1 VNTAKHQR
9 ALEASPWRLVSVA
22 LVLTLVL
29 STEPKASHATPTN
42 VSLQDLQPANACK
55 GISAQHDKLVGAVAG
70 VVTYRSTY
78 VLVLSDRASA
88 QIKSPTDP
96 ALQSLEI
103 GIQQSTPAVEVAN
116 ALYLTKLKLYPTDSS
131 SPGAPLS
138 DLAAGKIDAAI
149 MWAPLAAALALD
161 LGIDDKISIYSVDR
175 PRDPPVEYSVQNSP
189 PDSCT
194 AAINDE
200 LEGGGVLPAEL
211 LVPVNIRS
219 LLGQRAP
226 SIDLKAATA
235 GGKVYGEVC
244 AKCHGVN
251 AVWDPALA
259 PVDLLRSVRRFQFV
273 GFKYIVMNGRPQKGM
288 PPLRGTI
295 SEDQIAS
302 VFQYLR
308 ARSMKLLPVG
318 RTEQQK

>member
-1 VNTAKHQR
+1 VF
-9 ALEASPWRLVSVA
+9 
-22 LVLTLVL
+22 
-29 STEPKASHATPTN
+29 
-42 VSLQDLQPANACK
+42 LQDLQPATACK
-55 GISAQHDKLVGAVAG
+55 GVSAHHDKLVGAVAG

-78 VLVLSDRASA
+78 VLVLSDRVSS
-88 QIKSPTDP
+88 QIKSPSDP
-96 ALQSLEI
+96 ALQGLEI
-103 GIQQSTPAVEVAN
+103 GIQQNTPAVEVGN
-116 ALYLTKLKLYPTDSS
+116 ALHLTKLKLYPPDSS
-131 SPGAPLS
+131 SPGAPLT
-138 DLAAGKIDAAI
+138 DLGAGKIDAAI

-161 LGIDDKISIYSVDR
+161 LSIDDKISIYGVDR
-175 PRDPPVEYSVQNSP
+175 PRDPPLEYAAQNST

-200 LEGGGVLPAEL
+200 LEGSGVLPAEL

-219 LLGQRAP
+219 LLGQKAP

-235 GGKVYGEVC
+235 GGKVFGEVC
-244 AKCHGVN
+244 AKCHGAN

-259 PVDLLRSVRRFQFV
+259 PVDLLRSVRRFQYV

-302 VFQYLR
+302 VYQYLR
-308 ARSMKLLPVG
+308 ARSMKLLPAG
-318 RTEQQK
+318 PSEQQK